1 MNNWAATGRLVKD
14 PEINITDSG
23 MTIVKITVAI
33 KREFKN
39 KKTNE
44 YDSDFFT
51 YKSLSNTD
59 SLSNTV
65 KYISDFLHK
74 GDLVELIS
82 KVENNNYEKDGEKVW
97 NNDYIIKSIS
107 KLISSR
113 KNEESKDNTSNF

>member
-65 KYISDFLHK
+65 KYIGDFLHK

-107 KLISSR
+107 KLMSSR
-113 KNEESKDNTSNF
+113 KNEESKDNTNNF